1 MASSEGIKKYTRLIK
16 KLLPLGR
23 AWDDIREDAINLFP
37 GLATEFCR
45 VQDRA
50 KDLLDEIDPGTS
62 TDLLEDWEALL
73 GLPDECTPENVDLNE
88 RRQQARQKLAAVGG
102 LSAAFYEQ
110 IAANLGFEAFV
121 SDAHP
126 FRVGLSRVGD
136 RLYNPLVPERDV
148 FKVGTGFAVG
158 DPLVAW
164 KWDFCFIIDVEATV
178 IEPFRVGQNTVGQPL
193 VEFGNELLECTIAK
207 LKPAH
212 TCSFFT
218 FRTP

>member
-1 MASSEGIKKYTRLIK
+1 MASSQGIKKYTKLLK

-23 AWDDIREDAINLFP
+23 AWDDIREDALNLFP

-50 KDLLDEIDPGTS
+50 SDLLDEIDPGTS
-62 TDLLEDWEALL
+62 TNLLTDWEMLL
-73 GLPDECTPENVDLNE
+73 GLPDECTPDNVDLNE

-102 LSAAFYEQ
+102 ISAAFYEQ
-110 IAANLGFEAFV
+110 VAENLGFEAFV

-126 FRVGLSRVGD
+126 FRVGRSRVGD
-136 RLYNPLVPERDV
+136 ALYNPFVEERDV
-148 FKVGTGFAVG
+148 FKVGGFTVG
-158 DPLVAW
+158 QPLVAW
-164 KWDFCFIIDVEATV
+164 KWDFCFVVNVEATV
-178 IEPFRVGQNTVGQPL
+178 IEAFAVGQNTVGQPL
-193 VEFGNELLECTIAK
+193 VNFGNDLLECTIAK

-218 FRTP
+218 FRDP